1 MTYGAVGKT
10 PTPHSSF
17 LSPGHKSPSP
27 HLQLLPVYTC
37 SQLRSYITLLQQNP
51 WNYVYLF
58 ARFPEIQLEISPMY
72 SWQVEYIPIAFILA
86 NLVTVSKV
94 HASNKS
100 GPTEILQKVARKRGQ
115 EKRMKV
121 CVFTVPTQTT
131 QNTESCWVFCQSD
144 FAVVQKSYYIKITCF
159 IN

>member
-1 MTYGAVGKT
+1 MELWVKHQ
-10 PTPHSSF
+10 PHILVF
-17 LSPGHKSPSP
+17 C
-27 HLQLLPVYTC
+27 HLVTKALLPISSC
-37 SQLRSYITLLQQNP
+37 SQCIPVLNWEATITLLQQNP